1 MAYVETRDGTRL
13 FYHDWGQGH
22 PVILIHGW
30 PLNADMWEYQQVFL
44 AEQGFRTIAYDRRG
58 FGRSDKPWTG
68 YDYDTF
74 ADDLADLINALDLH
88 NATLVGFSMGGGEVA
103 RYLSRHGSAR
113 ISKAA
118 LIAAVTP
125 FLLRTDDHPEGID
138 GAAFDQMIN
147 SIRSDRASF
156 MAGFGRIFFGAGL
169 LNFQVTSDVL
179 QWSWGLAMQASPKA
193 TLDCVRAFSATD
205 FRADMHH
212 FTMPTLIV
220 HGDADATV
228 PPDITAHSAASI
240 IPNAMLKEYEGEPH
254 GLYFTARD
262 RLNSDLLAFLSA

>member
-1 MAYVETRDGTRL
+1 MAYVKTRDGTQL
-13 FYHDWGQGH
+13 FYHDWGHGR

-44 AEQGFRTIAYDRRG
+44 AEHGFRTIAYDRRG

-68 YDYDTF
+68 YDYNTL
-74 ADDLADLINALDLH
+74 ADDLADMINTLDLH
-88 NATLVGFSMGGGEVA
+88 DAALVGFSMGGGEVA
-103 RYLSRHGSAR
+103 RYLSRHGTDR
-113 ISKAA
+113 IGKAA
-118 LIAAVTP
+118 LVAAVTP
-125 FLLRTDDHPEGID
+125 FLLRTEDHPEGVD

-169 LNFQVTSDVL
+169 LNFQVTSDIL

-205 FRADMHH
+205 FRADMSH

-228 PPDITAHSAASI
+228 PPDITAHEAARL
-240 IPNAMLKEYEGEPH
+240 IPHATLKEYEGEPH

-262 RLNSDLLAFLSA
+262 RLNSDLIAFLSA